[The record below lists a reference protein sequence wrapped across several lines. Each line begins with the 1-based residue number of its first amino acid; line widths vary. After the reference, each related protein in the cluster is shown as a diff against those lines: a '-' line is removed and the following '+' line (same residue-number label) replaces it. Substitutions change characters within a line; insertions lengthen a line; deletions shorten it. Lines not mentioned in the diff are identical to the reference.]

1 MEEIRL
7 LSKED
12 IDVRVAQTNTYNNNG
27 QVIVKVSLLLY
38 KNARVDMKI
47 LDELFTP
54 MGWKRT
60 HKLIG
65 DRLYCQV
72 EVYDQSKKEWICKE
86 DVGVE
91 SNTEAEKGQASDS
104 FKRACVNWGIG
115 RELYTAP
122 KVSVTLNEREYTRGQ
137 DGRIKVWASFS
148 VKSIG
153 YDVASR
159 TITSLEIQDKDGN
172 VRYAMGIKAAPAEQ
186 PSAAVQARR
195 AAAMKPTPKKKD
207 IENGVMTP
215 EQFRERWNS
224 DEEGGGITYE
234 DIAVCARSW
243 GLFPKPKIEP
253 IEKVKMAVLK
263 AAGVQDEQPYTP
275 MADKDYWKIVKA
287 YAEGKKTKTG
297 GDYRQTWIEMTHAKP
312 EHIAEFDNSVDDYKA
327 ANGINL

>member
-12 IDVRVAQTNTYNNNG
+12 IDVRVAQTNIYNNNG
-27 QVIVKVSLLLY
+27 QQVVKVNLLLY

-65 DRLYCQV
+65 DRLYCCV
-72 EVYDQSKKEWICKE
+72 EVYNPETKEWICKE

-122 KVSVTLNEREYTRGQ
+122 KISIELNENEYTKDQ
-137 DGRIKVWASFS
+137 NSRIKVWAYFS

-153 YDVASR
+153 YDSKTR
-159 TITSLEIQDKDGN
+159 TITSLEIQDKFGN
-172 VRYAMGIKAAPAEQ
+172 VRFSMNGSVQQSQSE
-186 PSAAVQARR
+186 PSQAVKARR
-195 AAAMKPTPKKKD
+195 AAKANSPAPAAYQPM
-207 IENGVMTP
+207 P
-215 EQFRERWNS
+215 EE
-224 DEEGGGITYE
+224 
-234 DIAVCARSW
+234 
-243 GLFPKPKIEP
+243 
-253 IEKVKMAVLK
+253 M
-263 AAGVQDEQPYTP
+263 
-275 MADKDYWKIVKA
+275 YWKIVAA
-287 YAEGKKTKTG
+287 YAQGKLTKTG
-297 GDYRQTWIEMTHAKP
+297 GDYRMTWIETTHAGAGEILK
-312 EHIAEFDNSVDDYKA
+312 FDNDVENWRAAHFPVDNTRRVPAGYQD
-327 ANGINL
+327 I

>member
-1 MEEIRL
+1 MDEIRL

-27 QVIVKVSLLLY
+27 QLVVKVNLLLY
-38 KNARVDMKI
+38 KDARVDMKV

-72 EVYDQSKKEWICKE
+72 EVWDAEKKEWICKE

-122 KVSVTLNEREYTRGQ
+122 RISIELNDKEYTRDQ
-137 DGRIKVWASFS
+137 NNRIKVWATFS

-153 YDVASR
+153 YDKKTR
-159 TITSLEIQDKDGN
+159 TITSLEIQDRFGN
-172 VRYAMGIKAAPAEQ
+172 VRYSMNAPAAQ
-186 PSAAVQARR
+186 PASKEPSQAVKARR
-195 AAAMKPTPKKKD
+195 AAAGRAT
-207 IENGVMTP
+207 
-215 EQFRERWNS
+215 Q
-224 DEEGGGITYE
+224 
-234 DIAVCARSW
+234 A
-243 GLFPKPKIEP
+243 
-253 IEKVKMAVLK
+253 
-263 AAGVQDEQPYTP
+263 QPYQALP
-275 MADKDYWKIVKA
+275 EEQYWRIVEA
-287 YAEGKKTKTG
+287 YAQGKPTKTG
-297 GDYRQTWIEMTHAKP
+297 GDYKQTWIEMTHAGQEQIQK
-312 EHIAEFDNSVDDYKA
+312 FDHDVDNYRAA
-327 ANGINL
+327 ANL

>member
-12 IDVRVAQTNTYNNNG
+12 IDVRVAQTNIYNNNG
-27 QVIVKVSLLLY
+27 QQVVKVNLLLY

-47 LDELFTP
+47 RDELFTP

-72 EVYDQSKKEWICKE
+72 EVWDAEKKEWICKE

-122 KVSVTLNEREYTRGQ
+122 RISVELTDKEYTRGQ
-137 DGRIKVWASFS
+137 DGKIRVWATFG

-153 YDVASR
+153 YDANSR
-159 TITSLEIQDKDGN
+159 TITSLEIQDRFGN
-172 VRYAMGIKAAPAEQ
+172 VRFSMGGSVQQSQSETSQ
-186 PSAAVQARR
+186 AVKARR
-195 AAAMKPTPKKKD
+195 AAKA
-207 IENGVMTP
+207 
-215 EQFRERWNS
+215 NS
-224 DEEGGGITYE
+224 PAPAAYQPMSEE
-234 DIAVCARSW
+234 
-243 GLFPKPKIEP
+243 
-253 IEKVKMAVLK
+253 M
-263 AAGVQDEQPYTP
+263 
-275 MADKDYWKIVKA
+275 YWKIVAA
-287 YAEGKKTKTG
+287 YAQGKLTKTG
-297 GDYRQTWIEMTHAKP
+297 GDYKMTWIETTHAGAGEILK
-312 EHIAEFDNSVDDYKA
+312 FDNDVENWRA
-327 ANGINL
+327 ANFPVDNTRRVPAGYQDI

>member
-12 IDVRVAQTNTYNNNG
+12 IDVRVAQTNIYNNNG
-27 QVIVKVSLLLY
+27 QQVVKVNLLLY

-65 DRLYCQV
+65 DRLYCCV
-72 EVYDQSKKEWICKE
+72 EVYNPETKEWICKE

-122 KVSVTLNEREYTRGQ
+122 KITIELNENEYTKDQ
-137 DGRIKVWASFS
+137 NSRIKVCAYFS

-153 YDVASR
+153 YDSKTR
-159 TITSLEIQDKDGN
+159 TITSLEIQDKFGN
-172 VRYAMGIKAAPAEQ
+172 VRFSMGKSVQQSQSE
-186 PSAAVQARR
+186 PSQAVKARR
-195 AAAMKPTPKKKD
+195 AAKA
-207 IENGVMTP
+207 
-215 EQFRERWNS
+215 NS
-224 DEEGGGITYE
+224 PAPAAYQPMSEE
-234 DIAVCARSW
+234 
-243 GLFPKPKIEP
+243 
-253 IEKVKMAVLK
+253 M
-263 AAGVQDEQPYTP
+263 
-275 MADKDYWKIVKA
+275 YWKIVAA
-287 YAEGKKTKTG
+287 YAQGKLTKTG
-297 GDYRQTWIEMTHAKP
+297 GDYKMTWIETTHAGAGEILK
-312 EHIAEFDNSVDDYKA
+312 FDNDVENWRAAHFPVDNTRRVPAGYQD
-327 ANGINL
+327 I

>member
-12 IDVRVAQTNTYNNNG
+12 IDVRVAQTNIYNNNG
-27 QVIVKVSLLLY
+27 QQVVKVNLLLY

-65 DRLYCQV
+65 DRLYCCV
-72 EVYDQSKKEWICKE
+72 EVYNPETKEWICKE

-122 KVSVTLNEREYTRGQ
+122 KISIELNENEYTKDQ
-137 DGRIKVWASFS
+137 NSRIKVWAYFS

-153 YDVASR
+153 YDSKTR
-159 TITSLEIQDKDGN
+159 TITSLEIQDKYGN
-172 VRYAMGIKAAPAEQ
+172 VRFSMNGSVQQSQSEPSQAVKARRSAKANSPAPAAYL
-186 PSAAVQARR
+186 PV
-195 AAAMKPTPKKKD
+195 
-207 IENGVMTP
+207 
-215 EQFRERWNS
+215 S
-224 DEEGGGITYE
+224 D
-234 DIAVCARSW
+234 
-243 GLFPKPKIEP
+243 
-253 IEKVKMAVLK
+253 KM
-263 AAGVQDEQPYTP
+263 
-275 MADKDYWKIVKA
+275 YWKIVAA
-287 YAEGKKTKTG
+287 YAQGNPTKTG
-297 GDYRQTWIEMTHAKP
+297 GDYRQTWIEITHAGA
-312 EHIAEFDNSVDDYKA
+312 EQIAKFDNDVDNWVSAHMVDDGTRVPAEEKFQE
-327 ANGINL
+327 I

>member
-12 IDVRVAQTNTYNNNG
+12 IDVRVAQTNIYNNNG
-27 QVIVKVSLLLY
+27 QQVVKVNLLLY

-65 DRLYCQV
+65 DRLYCCV
-72 EVYDQSKKEWICKE
+72 EVFNEKTGQWICKE

-122 KVSVTLNEREYTRGQ
+122 RISVELTDKEYTRGQ
-137 DGRIKVWASFS
+137 DGKIRVWATFG

-153 YDVASR
+153 YDANSR
-159 TITSLEIQDKDGN
+159 TITSLEIQDRFGN
-172 VRYAMGIKAAPAEQ
+172 VRFSMGGSVQQSQTQSE
-186 PSAAVQARR
+186 PSQAVRARR
-195 AAAMKPTPKKKD
+195 SAKA
-207 IENGVMTP
+207 
-215 EQFRERWNS
+215 NS
-224 DEEGGGITYE
+224 
-234 DIAVCARSW
+234 
-243 GLFPKPKIEP
+243 PKPAS
-253 IEKVKMAVLK
+253 MS
-263 AAGVQDEQPYTP
+263 TP
-275 MADKDYWKIVKA
+275 CLPDSSSSP
-287 YAEGKKTKTG
+287 
-297 GDYRQTWIEMTHAKP
+297 R
-312 EHIAEFDNSVDDYKA
+312 
-327 ANGINL
+327 

>member
-115 RELYTAP
+115 RELYSAP

-159 TITSLEIQDKDGN
+159 TITSLERQDKDGN
-172 VRYAMGIKAAPAEQ
+172 VRYAMGTKAAPA
-186 PSAAVQARR
+186 
-195 AAAMKPTPKKKD
+195 
-207 IENGVMTP
+207 
-215 EQFRERWNS
+215 
-224 DEEGGGITYE
+224 
-234 DIAVCARSW
+234 
-243 GLFPKPKIEP
+243 
-253 IEKVKMAVLK
+253 
-263 AAGVQDEQPYTP
+263 EQPYTP

-312 EHIAEFDNSVDDYKA
+312 EHIAEFDNHVDDYKA
-327 ANGINL
+327 SNGINL

>member
-12 IDVRVAQTNTYNNNG
+12 IDVRVAQTNIYNNNG
-27 QVIVKVSLLLY
+27 QQVVKVNLLLY

-65 DRLYCQV
+65 DRLYCSV
-72 EVYDQSKKEWICKE
+72 EVFNEKTGEWICKE

-122 KVSVTLNEREYTRGQ
+122 RISVELTDKEYTRGQ
-137 DGRIKVWASFS
+137 DGKIRVWATFG

-153 YDVASR
+153 YDANSR
-159 TITSLEIQDKDGN
+159 TITSLEIQDRFGN
-172 VRYAMGIKAAPAEQ
+172 VRFSMGGSVQQSQSE
-186 PSAAVQARR
+186 PSQAVKARR
-195 AAAMKPTPKKKD
+195 AAKANSAVLAAYEPVDEETYWKMVKAHATGILCPSGKTSK
-207 IENGVMTP
+207 
-215 EQFRERWNS
+215 ERW
-224 DEEGGGITYE
+224 
-234 DIAVCARSW
+234 
-243 GLFPKPKIEP
+243 IE
-253 IEKVKMAVLK
+253 I
-263 AAGVQDEQPYTP
+263 
-275 MADKDYWKIVKA
+275 
-287 YAEGKKTKTG
+287 
-297 GDYRQTWIEMTHAKP
+297 THAGAGEILK
-312 EHIAEFDNSVDDYKA
+312 FDNDVENWRA
-327 ANGINL
+327 ANFPVDNTRRVPAGYQDI

>member
-1 MEEIRL
+1 MDEIRL

-27 QVIVKVSLLLY
+27 QLVVKVSLLLY
-38 KNARVDMKI
+38 KDARVDMKV

-72 EVYDQSKKEWICKE
+72 EVWDAEKKEWICKE

-122 KVSVTLNEREYTRGQ
+122 RISIELNDKEYTRDQQGKI
-137 DGRIKVWASFS
+137 RVWASFS

-153 YDVASR
+153 YDTKTR
-159 TITSLEIQDKDGN
+159 TITSLEIQDRFGN
-172 VRYAMGIKAAPAEQ
+172 VRYSMNAPAAQ
-186 PSAAVQARR
+186 PASKEPSQAVKARR
-195 AAAMKPTPKKKD
+195 AAAGRSTQA
-207 IENGVMTP
+207 E
-215 EQFRERWNS
+215 
-224 DEEGGGITYE
+224 TYQPLTE
-234 DIAVCARSW
+234 DA
-243 GLFPKPKIEP
+243 
-253 IEKVKMAVLK
+253 
-263 AAGVQDEQPYTP
+263 
-275 MADKDYWKIVKA
+275 YWKIVEA
-287 YAEGKKTKTG
+287 YAQGKTTKTG
-297 GDYRQTWIEMTHAKP
+297 GDYKQTWIEKTHAGQEQIQK
-312 EHIAEFDNSVDDYKA
+312 FDHDVDNYRA
-327 ANGINL
+327 AVNL

>member
-12 IDVRVAQTNTYNNNG
+12 IDVRVAQTNIYNNNG
-27 QVIVKVSLLLY
+27 QQVVKVNLLLY

-65 DRLYCQV
+65 DRLYCCV
-72 EVYDQSKKEWICKE
+72 EVFNEKTGEWICKE

-122 KVSVTLNEREYTRGQ
+122 KITIELNENEYTKDQ
-137 DGRIKVWASFS
+137 NSRIKVWAYFS

-153 YDVASR
+153 YDSKTR
-159 TITSLEIQDKDGN
+159 TITSLEIQDKYGN
-172 VRYAMGIKAAPAEQ
+172 VRFSMGGSVQQSQSE
-186 PSAAVQARR
+186 PSQAVKARR
-195 AAAMKPTPKKKD
+195 AAKA
-207 IENGVMTP
+207 
-215 EQFRERWNS
+215 NS
-224 DEEGGGITYE
+224 
-234 DIAVCARSW
+234 
-243 GLFPKPKIEP
+243 
-253 IEKVKMAVLK
+253 AVL
-263 AAGVQDEQPYTP
+263 AAYQP
-275 MADKDYWKIVKA
+275 MSEEMYWKIVAA
-287 YAEGKKTKTG
+287 YAQGKTTKTG
-297 GDYRQTWIEMTHAKP
+297 GDYKMTWIETTHAGAGEILK
-312 EHIAEFDNSVDDYKA
+312 FDNDVENWRA
-327 ANGINL
+327 ANFPVDNTRRVPAGYQDI

>member
-27 QVIVKVSLLLY
+27 QQVVKVNLLLY

-54 MGWKRT
+54 FGWKRT

-72 EVYDQSKKEWICKE
+72 EVWDAEKKEWICKE

-122 KVSVTLNEREYTRGQ
+122 RISIELNDKEYTRDQQGKI
-137 DGRIKVWASFS
+137 RVWASFS
-148 VKSIG
+148 VKSID
-153 YDVASR
+153 YDTKTR
-159 TITSLEIQDKDGN
+159 TIISLEIQDRFGN
-172 VRYAMGIKAAPAEQ
+172 VRFSMGGSVQQSQSE
-186 PSAAVQARR
+186 PSQAVKARR
-195 AAAMKPTPKKKD
+195 AAKA
-207 IENGVMTP
+207 
-215 EQFRERWNS
+215 NS
-224 DEEGGGITYE
+224 PAPAAYQPMSEE
-234 DIAVCARSW
+234 
-243 GLFPKPKIEP
+243 
-253 IEKVKMAVLK
+253 M
-263 AAGVQDEQPYTP
+263 
-275 MADKDYWKIVKA
+275 YWKIVAA
-287 YAEGKKTKTG
+287 YAQGKTTKTG
-297 GDYRQTWIEMTHAKP
+297 GDYKQTWIATTHAGA
-312 EHIAEFDNSVDDYKA
+312 EQIAKFDNDVDNWVSAHMVDDRRRVPVGYQD
-327 ANGINL
+327 I

>member
-12 IDVRVAQTNTYNNNG
+12 IDVRVAQTNIYNNNG
-27 QVIVKVSLLLY
+27 QQVVKVNLLLY

-65 DRLYCQV
+65 DRLYCCV
-72 EVYDQSKKEWICKE
+72 EVYNPETKEWICKE

-122 KVSVTLNEREYTRGQ
+122 KISIELNENEYTKDQ
-137 DGRIKVWASFS
+137 NSRIKVWAYFS

-153 YDVASR
+153 YDSKTR
-159 TITSLEIQDKDGN
+159 TITSLEIQDKFGN
-172 VRYAMGIKAAPAEQ
+172 VRFSMDGSVQQSQSE
-186 PSAAVQARR
+186 PSQAVKARR
-195 AAAMKPTPKKKD
+195 AAKANSPAPAAYQPM
-207 IENGVMTP
+207 P
-215 EQFRERWNS
+215 EE
-224 DEEGGGITYE
+224 
-234 DIAVCARSW
+234 
-243 GLFPKPKIEP
+243 
-253 IEKVKMAVLK
+253 M
-263 AAGVQDEQPYTP
+263 
-275 MADKDYWKIVKA
+275 YWKIVAA
-287 YAEGKKTKTG
+287 YAQGKLTKTG
-297 GDYRQTWIEMTHAKP
+297 GDYRMTWIETTHAGAGEILK
-312 EHIAEFDNSVDDYKA
+312 FDDDVENWRAAHFPVDNTRRVPAGYQD
-327 ANGINL
+327 I